1 MTSLAPDQLLRTLS
15 EDGSVS
21 VRAIVGSE
29 LVAEAARRHATS
41 PVATAALGR
50 ALLGTVLLASQGK
63 DAETVELRF
72 RARGPLGHVVAIADD
87 AGRTRGYVA
96 NPQLDLPL
104 RGGRL
109 DVSGAI
115 GLGEL
120 TVARFRPGW
129 REPYTGIVPIVSG
142 EIAEDIALYLTESEQ
157 TPAAVALGVYH
168 DADGAPRAAA
178 GFLVQA
184 LPGAD
189 DAVVQAIEA
198 NVRGLPSLAR
208 LARDGAR
215 AADLVARLLEGVGRR
230 DLEATAP
237 RFFCACDD
245 ARVLRAVALLGR
257 RDLEDAMAKREQLD
271 VRCVFCAERYA
282 VDPERA
288 RALLQDA

>member
-1 MTSLAPDQLLRTLS
+1 MSPLAPDQLLRTLS

-21 VRAIVGSE
+21 VRALVGSA
-29 LVAEAARRHATS
+29 LVREAARRHETS

-50 ALLGTVLLASQGK
+50 TLLGAVLLASQGK

-87 AGRTRGYVA
+87 AGRVRGYAA
-96 NPQLDLPL
+96 NPRLDLPL

-109 DVSGAI
+109 DVARAV

-120 TVARFRPGW
+120 AVARFRPGW

-157 TPAAVALGVYH
+157 TPSTVALGIYH
-168 DADGAPRAAA
+168 EEDGAPAAAA

-189 DAVVQAIEA
+189 DETLKRIESNTLRMPALSRLVHEGA
-198 NVRGLPSLAR
+198 N
-208 LARDGAR
+208 
-215 AADLVARLLEGVGRR
+215 AADLVDLLLDGVGRR

-237 RFFCACDD
+237 LFFCGCNED
-245 ARVLRAVALLGR
+245 RVLRAVSLLGR
-257 RDLEDAMAKREQLD
+257 QDLEAAMSKREQLE
-271 VRCVFCAERYA
+271 VRCVFCAKQYA

-288 RALLQDA
+288 RALLKDS

>member
-1 MTSLAPDQLLRTLS
+1 MAALAPDQLLRTLS

-21 VRAIVGSE
+21 VRALVGSA
-29 LVAEAARRHATS
+29 LVREAARRHETS

-50 ALLGTVLLASQGK
+50 TLLGAVLLASQGK

-87 AGRTRGYVA
+87 AGRVRGYAA
-96 NPQLDLPL
+96 NPRLDLPL
-104 RGGRL
+104 RSGHL
-109 DVSGAI
+109 DVSRAI

-120 TVARFRPGW
+120 AVARFRPGW

-157 TPAAVALGVYH
+157 TPSTVALGIFH
-168 DADGAPRAAA
+168 EEDGAPAAAA

-189 DAVVQAIEA
+189 DETLKHIESNA
-198 NVRGLPSLAR
+198 LRMPALSR
-208 LARDGAR
+208 LVHAGAG
-215 AADLVARLLEGVGRR
+215 AADLVGLLLAGVGGR
-230 DLEATAP
+230 DLEAAAP
-237 RFFCACDD
+237 LFFCGCNED
-245 ARVLRAVALLGR
+245 RVLRAVSLLGR
-257 RDLEDAMAKREQLD
+257 QDLEGAMSKGEQLE
-271 VRCVFCAERYA
+271 VRCVFCAKQYA

-288 RALLQDA
+288 RALLKDS

>member
-1 MTSLAPDQLLRTLS
+1 MNSLAADQLLRTLS

-21 VRAIVGSE
+21 VRALVGSA
-29 LVAEAARRHATS
+29 LVREAARRHETS

-50 ALLGTVLLASQGK
+50 TLLGAVLLASQGK
-63 DAETVELRF
+63 DAETVEVRF

-87 AGRTRGYVA
+87 AGRTRGYVG
-96 NPQLDLPL
+96 NPGLDLPL

-109 DVSGAI
+109 DVSGAL

-120 TVARFRPGW
+120 AVMRFRPGW

-142 EIAEDIALYLTESEQ
+142 EIAEDFALYLTESEQ
-157 TPAAVALGVYH
+157 SPSAVALGVYH
-168 DADGAPRAAA
+168 EQDGAPRAAA

-189 DAVVQAIEA
+189 DDVVKRIES
-198 NVRGLPSLAR
+198 NVRSLPSLAR
-208 LARDGAR
+208 LASEGAS
-215 AADLVARLLEGVGRR
+215 ASDLVTRLLDGVGRR
-230 DLEATAP
+230 DLETVAP
-237 RFFCACDD
+237 QFFCACDD
-245 ARVLRAVALLGR
+245 ERVLRAVAMLGR
-257 RDLEDAMAKREQLD
+257 RDLEDAMAKAEQLE

>member
-1 MTSLAPDQLLRTLS
+1 L
-15 EDGSVS
+15 GS
-21 VRAIVGSE
+21 ALVG
-29 LVAEAARRHATS
+29 EAARRHETS

-50 ALLGTVLLASQGK
+50 ALLGAVLLASQGK

-87 AGRTRGYVA
+87 AGRVRGYAA

-109 DVSGAI
+109 DVAKAI

-120 TVARFRPGW
+120 AVVRFRPGW

-142 EIAEDIALYLTESEQ
+142 EIAEDLALYLTESEQ
-157 TPAAVALGVYH
+157 TPSTVALGIFH
-168 DADGAPRAAA
+168 ESDGAPAAA
-178 GFLVQA
+178 GGFLVQA

-189 DAVVQAIEA
+189 DETLKRVEA
-198 NVRGLPSLAR
+198 NAAR
-208 LARDGAR
+208 LPALSRLVHDGAS
-215 AADLVARLLEGVGRR
+215 AADLVSLLLAGVGRR
-230 DLEATAP
+230 DLEESAP
-237 RFFCACDD
+237 AFFCGCNEE
-245 ARVLRAVALLGR
+245 RVIRAVSLLGR
-257 RDLEDAMAKREQLD
+257 RDLEQAMAQGERLE

>member
-1 MTSLAPDQLLRTLS
+1 VSARALA
-15 EDGSVS
+15 GS
-21 VRAIVGSE
+21 A
-29 LVAEAARRHATS
+29 LVAEAARRHETS
-41 PVATAALGR
+41 AVATAALGR

-63 DAETVELRF
+63 DAETVEVRF

-109 DVSGAI
+109 DVAGAI

-142 EIAEDIALYLTESEQ
+142 EIAEDFALYLTESEQ
-157 TPAAVALGVYH
+157 TPSAVALGVYH
-168 DADGAPRAAA
+168 DVDGAPRAAA

-189 DAVVQAIEA
+189 DAVVQAVEA
-198 NVRGLPSLAR
+198 NVRALPSLAR
-208 LARDGAR
+208 LAHEGAS
-215 AADLVARLLEGVGRR
+215 AAELVARLLEGVGRR

-257 RDLEDAMAKREQLD
+257 RDLEDAMAKREQLE
-271 VRCVFCAERYA
+271 VRCAFCADRYA

>member
-1 MTSLAPDQLLRTLS
+1 MAALAPDQLLRTLS

-21 VRAIVGSE
+21 VRALVGSA
-29 LVAEAARRHATS
+29 LVREAARRHETS

-50 ALLGTVLLASQGK
+50 TLLGAVLLASQGK

-87 AGRTRGYVA
+87 AGHVRGYAA
-96 NPQLDLPL
+96 NPRLDLPL

-109 DVSGAI
+109 DVARAV

-120 TVARFRPGW
+120 AVARFRPGW

-142 EIAEDIALYLTESEQ
+142 EIAEDLALYLTESEQ
-157 TPAAVALGVYH
+157 TPSTVGLGIFH
-168 DADGAPRAAA
+168 EEDGAPAAAA

-189 DAVVQAIEA
+189 DETLKQIESNA
-198 NVRGLPSLAR
+198 SRMPALSR
-208 LARDGAR
+208 LVHEGAG
-215 AADLVARLLEGVGRR
+215 AADLVGLLLTGVGRR
-230 DLEATAP
+230 DLESAAP
-237 RFFCACDD
+237 LFSCGCNED
-245 ARVLRAVALLGR
+245 RVLRAVALLGR
-257 RDLEDAMAKREQLD
+257 QDLEAAMSKGEQLE
-271 VRCVFCAERYA
+271 VRCVFCANQYA

-288 RALLQDA
+288 RALLQDS

>member
-1 MTSLAPDQLLRTLS
+1 MNPLAPDQLLRTLS

-21 VRAIVGSE
+21 VRALVGSA
-29 LVAEAARRHATS
+29 LVREAARRHETS

-50 ALLGTVLLASQGK
+50 TLLGALLLASQGK

-87 AGRTRGYVA
+87 AGRVRGYAA

-104 RGGRL
+104 RAGRL
-109 DVSGAI
+109 DVARAV

-120 TVARFRPGW
+120 AVARFRPGW

-157 TPAAVALGVYH
+157 TPSTVALGVYH
-168 DADGAPRAAA
+168 EQDGAPAAAA

-184 LPGAD
+184 LPGAND
-189 DAVVQAIEA
+189 ETLERIESNAVRMPA
-198 NVRGLPSLAR
+198 LSR
-208 LARDGAR
+208 LVHEGAS
-215 AADLVARLLEGVGRR
+215 AADLVDSLLAGIGRR
-230 DLEATAP
+230 DVEAAVP
-237 RFFCACDD
+237 LFFCGCNEE
-245 ARVLRAVALLGR
+245 RVLHAVALLGR
-257 RDLEDAMAKREQLD
+257 RDLEAAMSKREQLE
-271 VRCVFCAERYA
+271 VRCVFCAEQYA

>member
-1 MTSLAPDQLLRTLS
+1 MPSPAPDQLLRTLS

-21 VRAIVGSE
+21 VRALVGSA
-29 LVAEAARRHATS
+29 LVREATRRHETS

-63 DAETVELRF
+63 DAESVEVRF

-87 AGRTRGYVA
+87 TGRVRGYVG
-96 NPQLDLPL
+96 NPSLDLPL

-109 DVSGAI
+109 DVSGAV

-120 TVARFRPGW
+120 AVVRFRPSW

-142 EIAEDIALYLTESEQ
+142 EIAEDLALYLTESEQ
-157 TPAAVALGVYH
+157 TPSAVALGVFH
-168 DADGAPRAAA
+168 EEDGAARAAA

-189 DAVVQAIEA
+189 DDVVAQIEE

-208 LARDGAR
+208 LANDGAS
-215 AADLVARLLEGVGRR
+215 ASDLVALLLAGVGRR
-230 DLEATAP
+230 DLEAVQP
-237 RFFCACDD
+237 QFFCACDD
-245 ARVLRAVALLGR
+245 SRVLRAVAMLGR
-257 RDLEDAMAKREQLD
+257 RDLEEAIGKAERLE
-271 VRCVFCAERYA
+271 VRCVFCAERYE

>member
-1 MTSLAPDQLLRTLS
+1 MTPLAPDQLLRTLS

-21 VRAIVGSE
+21 VRVLIGSA

-50 ALLGTVLLASQGK
+50 ALLGAVLLASQGK

-87 AGRTRGYVA
+87 GGHARGYVS
-96 NPQLDLPL
+96 NPGLDLPL
-104 RGGRL
+104 RDGRL
-109 DVSGAI
+109 DVSRGI

-120 TVARFRPGW
+120 AVVRFRPGW

-157 TPAAVALGVYH
+157 TPSAVALGVYH
-168 DADGAPRAAA
+168 EENGAPRAAA

-189 DAVVQAIEA
+189 DEVVRRVEA
-198 NVRGLPSLAR
+198 NVQELPSLAR
-208 LARDGAR
+208 LARDGAS
-215 AADLVARLLEGVGRR
+215 AADLVVRLLQGVGRR
-230 DLEATAP
+230 DIEFSSP
-237 RFFCACDD
+237 QFFCACDGE
-245 ARVLRAVALLGR
+245 RVLRAVAMLGR
-257 RDLEDAMAKREQLD
+257 RDLEDAMAKGEQLE